1 MYIGITGMIPK
12 YRWRNGEGYNY
23 NSHFY
28 RSIKKYGWNEGF
40 DHIILIEGL
49 TKNEAEQKEIELIAK
64 YDTTNPDKGYNIGV
78 GGGIVES
85 KKVYQYNRQT
95 GLLIKVWDNTIA
107 IEKVTGMANTHVSAV
122 CLGKMKTAY
131 DYYFSYND
139 YGDKLPDNI
148 LTYINTNNCFRRIA
162 QYDLNGIFLNEYKSL
177 SEARKIIGKNI
188 TMKGNT
194 SYGYIWKYIDKNNK
208 NTYKDKLKENEL
220 YFLNEPHYNCKPC
233 NRYTLDGIYI

>member
-1 MYIGITGMIPK
+1 
-12 YRWRNGEGYNY
+12 
-23 NSHFY
+23 
-28 RSIKKYGWNEGF
+28 
-40 DHIILIEGL
+40 
-49 TKNEAEQKEIELIAK
+49 
-64 YDTTNPDKGYNIGV
+64 
-78 GGGIVES
+78 
-85 KKVYQYNRQT
+85 
-95 GLLIKVWDNTIA
+95 
-107 IEKVTGMANTHVSAV
+107 MANTHVSAV

-220 YFLNEPHYNCKPC
+220 YF
-233 NRYTLDGIYI
+233 